1 MATARA
7 KTAAR
12 VDALPPAPVQAA
24 PVARE
29 PAREPVRPA
38 MPVIPGRVVFTNRAG
53 MPIQR
58 AGAETGANEFWI
70 PAHLP
75 PPGWSWEWKEETIVG
90 EIRSG
95 VAAKQALVG
104 WEPVMAESYPGELM
118 PAFDDQ
124 GRPVK
129 GPIRRGGLILK
140 ERRMEATLEAIAD
153 DKRKADEA
161 VGKSKRQYA
170 AGPDTKGAQ
179 TAEFD
184 QAARRASYVQQRTE
198 IDQGPIDGPTRQ
210 PID

>member
-1 MATARA
+1 MATPRA
-7 KTAAR
+7 KAAAR
-12 VDALPPAPVQAA
+12 VDAPAPQPAAATAA

-29 PAREPVRPA
+29 PVRQT
-38 MPVIPGRVVFTNRAG
+38 MPVIPGRVVFYNRAG
-53 MPIQR
+53 KPIQR

-75 PPGWSWEWKEETIVG
+75 PPGWSWEWKEETILG

-95 VAAKQALVG
+95 VAAKQAQVG

-118 PAFDDQ
+118 PEFDDR
-124 GRPVK
+124 GAPVK
-129 GPIRRGGLILK
+129 GPVRRGGLILK
-140 ERRMEATLEAIAD
+140 ERRIEATLEAAAD

-170 AGPDTKGAQ
+170 AGPNTDGTQ
-179 TAEFD
+179 TAAFD
-184 QAARRASYVQQRTE
+184 KTAQQATYIRQRVEMDT
-198 IDQGPIDGPTRQ
+198 GPTDGPARQ